1 MNNDQRINLEKLI
14 SKSDD
19 YVDNTEKIRALKH
32 SDQIKLNVNKLIKLR
47 DNTSIKSKFFIDEC
61 AEECNFL
68 FMKYPQI
75 FNKVLKNEIDISM
88 LNNFIS
94 CLKEIED
101 GKVDQNEASV
111 KVGTILKEIYIDSA
125 LRKANML
132 DQQNNTQIKKEPK
145 NISWKQFKMIQ

>member
-1 MNNDQRINLEKLI
+1 MNDNQRINLEKLI

-47 DNTSIKSKFFIDEC
+47 DNTSVKSNFFVDEC
-61 AEECNFL
+61 AKECNFL
-68 FMKYPQI
+68 FMHYPQI
-75 FNKVLKNEIDISM
+75 FNKVIKNEIDISM
-88 LNNFIS
+88 LNNFIN

-101 GKVDQNEASV
+101 GRVNQNEASV

-132 DQQNNTQIKKEPK
+132 DEKNNTQIKKEPK
-145 NISWKQFKMIQ
+145 KISWNQFKMIQ

>member
-1 MNNDQRINLEKLI
+1 MNDNQRINLEKLI

-19 YVDNTEKIRALKH
+19 YVDNTEKIRTLKH

-47 DNTSIKSKFFIDEC
+47 ENTSVKSNFFVDEC
-61 AEECNFL
+61 AKECNFL
-68 FMKYPQI
+68 FMHYPQI
-75 FNKVLKNEIDISM
+75 FNKVIKNEIDISM
-88 LNNFIS
+88 LNNFIN

-101 GKVDQNEASV
+101 GRVNQNEASV

-132 DQQNNTQIKKEPK
+132 DEKNNTQIKKEPK
-145 NISWKQFKMIQ
+145 KISWNQFKMIQ

>member
-14 SKSDD
+14 RKSDD

-32 SDQIKLNVNKLIKLR
+32 SDIIKLNVNKLIKLR
-47 DNTSIKSKFFIDEC
+47 DNTSVKSNFFIDQC

-68 FMKYPQI
+68 FTNYPQI
-75 FNKVLKNEIDISM
+75 FNKVLKNEIDINM

-145 NISWKQFKMIQ
+145 KISWKQFKMIQ

>member
-1 MNNDQRINLEKLI
+1 MNDNQRINLEKLI

-19 YVDNTEKIRALKH
+19 YVDNTEKIRTLKH

-47 DNTSIKSKFFIDEC
+47 ENTSVKSNFFLDEC
-61 AEECNFL
+61 AKECNFL
-68 FMKYPQI
+68 FMHYPQI
-75 FNKVLKNEIDISM
+75 FNKVIKNEIDISM
-88 LNNFIS
+88 LNNFIN

-101 GKVDQNEASV
+101 GRVNQNEASV

-132 DQQNNTQIKKEPK
+132 DEKNNTQIKKEPK
-145 NISWKQFKMIQ
+145 KISWNQFKMIQ

>member
-1 MNNDQRINLEKLI
+1 MNNDQTINLEKLI

-19 YVDNTEKIRALKH
+19 YVDNTEKIRTLKH

-47 DNTSIKSKFFIDEC
+47 ENTSVKSNFFIDQC

-68 FMKYPQI
+68 FMHYPQI
-75 FNKVLKNEIDISM
+75 FNKVIKNEIDISM
-88 LNNFIS
+88 LNNFIN

-101 GKVDQNEASV
+101 GNVNQNEASV

-125 LRKANML
+125 LRKANRL
-132 DQQNNTQIKKEPK
+132 DEKNNTQIKKEPK
-145 NISWKQFKMIQ
+145 KISWNQFKMIQ

>member
-1 MNNDQRINLEKLI
+1 MNKDHRINLEKLI

-47 DNTSIKSKFFIDEC
+47 ENTSVKSNFFTDKC

-68 FMKYPQI
+68 FTNYPQI
-75 FNKVLKNEIDISM
+75 FNKVLKNEIDIDM

-125 LRKANML
+125 LRKANKL
-132 DQQNNTQIKKEPK
+132 DEQNNTQIKKEPK
-145 NISWKQFKMIQ
+145 SISWKQFKMIQ

>member
-1 MNNDQRINLEKLI
+1 MNDNQRINLEKLI

-47 DNTSIKSKFFIDEC
+47 ENTSVKSNFFLDEC
-61 AEECNFL
+61 AKECNFL
-68 FMKYPQI
+68 FMHYPQI
-75 FNKVLKNEIDISM
+75 FNKVIKNEIDITM
-88 LNNFIS
+88 LNNFIN

-111 KVGTILKEIYIDSA
+111 KVGTILKEMYIDSA

-132 DQQNNTQIKKEPK
+132 DQQKNTPIKKEPK
-145 NISWKQFKMIQ
+145 NISWKQFKIIQ

>member
-1 MNNDQRINLEKLI
+1 MNNDQRINLQKLI

-32 SDQIKLNVNKLIKLR
+32 SDIIKLNVNKLIKLR
-47 DNTSIKSKFFIDEC
+47 DNTSIKSNFFTDQC

-68 FMKYPQI
+68 FTYYPQI

-111 KVGTILKEIYIDSA
+111 KVGTILKEMYIDSA